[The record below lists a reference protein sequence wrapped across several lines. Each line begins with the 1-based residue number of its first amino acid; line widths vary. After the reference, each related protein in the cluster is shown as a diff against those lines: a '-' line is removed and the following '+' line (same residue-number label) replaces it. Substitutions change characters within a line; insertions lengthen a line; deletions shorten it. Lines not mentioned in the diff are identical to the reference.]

1 MELVLGLACLIGIIV
16 AISKY
21 LTRKRRERLWE
32 KYQDQS
38 IVEGIM
44 EAKIWQGMSEEQLI
58 DSWGRPVAKDH
69 KVLKTKTSEIFK
81 YNQTGK
87 NRFASRVKLDNG
99 IVVGWEQR

>member
-1 MELVLGLACLIGIIV
+1 MEVVLGLACLIVIIV
-16 AISKY
+16 AISKH

-32 KYQDQS
+32 KYKDQS
-38 IVEGIM
+38 VVEGIM
-44 EAKIWQGMSEEQLI
+44 KGLLWQGMSEEQLI

-69 KVLKTKTSEIFK
+69 KVLKTKKTEIFK

-99 IVVGWEQR
+99 IVVGWDKR

>member
-1 MELVLGLACLIGIIV
+1 MELLIGLACLIGVAV

-21 LTRKRRERLWE
+21 LTQKRRERLWE

-44 EAKIWQGMSEEQLI
+44 EGKIWQGMSEEQLI
-58 DSWGRPVAKDH
+58 DSWGRPAAKDH
-69 KVLKTKTSEIFK
+69 KVLKTKKTEIFK

-99 IVVGWEQR
+99 MVVGWEQR

>member
-1 MELVLGLACLIGIIV
+1 LVLGLACLIGVII
-16 AISKY
+16 AISKH

-44 EAKIWQGMSEEQLI
+44 EGKIWQGMSEEQLI
-58 DSWGRPVAKDH
+58 DSWGRPIAKDH
-69 KVLKTKTSEIFK
+69 KVLKTKTTETFK

-87 NRFASRVKLDNG
+87 NHFASRVKLDNG
-99 IVVGWEQR
+99 KVVGWEKK